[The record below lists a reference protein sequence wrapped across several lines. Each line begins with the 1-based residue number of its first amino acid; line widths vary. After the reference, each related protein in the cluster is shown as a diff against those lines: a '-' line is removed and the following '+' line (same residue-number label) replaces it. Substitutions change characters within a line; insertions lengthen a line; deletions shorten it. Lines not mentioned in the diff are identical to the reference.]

1 MFSTTMVSYT
11 FPDLTTDS
19 LDPPIIDGPHDT
31 LIEIYDRTSG
41 NIKTF
46 DAYSSKLRRKCE
58 YFKVALSEKWARKID
73 DKYKLSLEVSTD
85 AFEIIL
91 K

>member
-1 MFSTTMVSYT
+1 MFSYS

-19 LDPPIIDGPHDT
+19 FDLPETNGPHDT
-31 LIEIYDRTSG
+31 LLEIYDRKSG
-41 NIKTF
+41 NIKIF
-46 DAYSSKLRRKCE
+46 DAHSSELRRRCE
-58 YFKVALSEKWARKID
+58 YFKVALSEKWARKVD

-85 AFEIIL
+85 AFEILL

>member
-1 MFSTTMVSYT
+1 MLPYS

-19 LDPPIIDGPHDT
+19 LDPPVTDGSYDT
-31 LIEIYDRTSG
+31 ILEIYDRTSG
-41 NIKTF
+41 DIKIF
-46 DAYSSKLRRKCE
+46 DAHSSELRRRCE

-73 DKYKLSLEVSTD
+73 DKYKLSLEVSTE

>member
-1 MFSTTMVSYT
+1 MFSYT
-11 FPDLTTDS
+11 FPDLTIDS
-19 LDPPIIDGPHDT
+19 LDPPVTDGPHDT
-31 LIEIYDRTSG
+31 LLEIYDRTSG